1 MLLNE
6 SKIFRAS
13 KTNCE
18 LEDLQRS
25 GAVARPLGRA
35 LSKRVLQD
43 AVPYGR
49 VTAPIIETQDDSCR
63 KMFAMSPTDELSEK
77 LRALDAEFDRKM
89 RARGFD
95 PLQAENVALPS
106 HLATLY
112 DKREQIKAELAELE
126 KETDD

>member
-1 MLLNE
+1 
-6 SKIFRAS
+6 
-13 KTNCE
+13 
-18 LEDLQRS
+18 
-25 GAVARPLGRA
+25 
-35 LSKRVLQD
+35 
-43 AVPYGR
+43 
-49 VTAPIIETQDDSCR
+49 
-63 KMFAMSPTDELSEK
+63 MFAMSPTDELSEK
-77 LRALDAEFDRKM
+77 LRALDAEFDREM